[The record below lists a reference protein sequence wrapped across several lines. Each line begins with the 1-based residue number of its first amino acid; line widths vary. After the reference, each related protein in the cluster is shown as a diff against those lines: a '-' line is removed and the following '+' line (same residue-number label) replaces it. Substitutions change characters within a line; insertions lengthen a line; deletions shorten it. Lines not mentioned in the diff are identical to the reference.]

1 MIATET
7 EIAVVTVARAV
18 LVAIAIETAE
28 TVAVGATVSADV
40 IDRVRVRVAVI
51 RPATLTIAD
60 RQSRSP
66 SSSHRQRSGV
76 AATPSKAIRSLTSKH
91 SACREIE

>member
-1 MIATET
+1 MLATET
-7 EIAVVTVARAV
+7 EIAVATVAHAV
-18 LVAIAIETAE
+18 LVAIETAE